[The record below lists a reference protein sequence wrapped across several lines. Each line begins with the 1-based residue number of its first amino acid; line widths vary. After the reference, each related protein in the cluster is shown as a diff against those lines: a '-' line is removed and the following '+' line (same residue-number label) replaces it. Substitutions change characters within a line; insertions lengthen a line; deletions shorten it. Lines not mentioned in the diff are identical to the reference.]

1 MAGVVPTLDPR
12 SARILAVFT
21 VSVVTAA
28 TALLVWLIVGFAL
41 GTLDGYTWP
50 ARGLLLLMDYRPTEL
65 LSKGLLFLLALGA
78 GVVARSRGRDALYYA
93 VVAIGL
99 VGIVLCII
107 LLVLLHDRDVAHAIF
122 DHSTIPT
129 IITSKAYFDGL
140 PRVFVPLGLW
150 LIGTVST
157 QLGLSDANE
166 QEQPAPTPTPTP
178 APTS

>member
-28 TALLVWLIVGFAL
+28 TALLVWLTIGFAR

-157 QLGLSDANE
+157 QLGLSDAKE
-166 QEQPAPTPTPTP
+166 QERPAPTPTPTP

>member
-50 ARGLLLLMDYRPTEL
+50 ARGLLLLME
-65 LSKGLLFLLALGA
+65 LGA